1 MNDRVKQV
9 LNVIVDKF
17 RSGEIPQAV
26 ALASFPIPDIPSSK
40 WSFTNRTLMFLAGTG
55 DARGF
60 RQWKLANRWV
70 KKGAKAIYILV
81 PCLKKEVDEDTGD
94 EKEVLRFFKLSPVF
108 KCEDTEGESLDYQQ
122 VEVPKLPLL
131 DKAKEWGI
139 SVKAVPGNYRYMGY
153 YASKRKE
160 IALASP
166 EEVTFFHELA
176 HAGHE
181 KVNGRLKK
189 GQDPFQEIVAELSAQ
204 ALCHIVGKQTN
215 DTSGNSFKYIEK
227 YAEKVSLTPHA
238 ACLKVLAETE
248 KVINLIVGGEHE
260 NQALA
265 A

>member
-17 RSGEIPQAV
+17 KSGEIPQAV

-60 RQWKLANRWV
+60 RQWTLANRWV

-94 EKEVLRFFKLSPVF
+94 EKEVLRFFKTSPVF
-108 KCEDTEGESLDYQQ
+108 KCEDTEGESLDYQLA
-122 VEVPKLPLL
+122 EIPKLPLL

-181 KVNGRLKK
+181 KINGRLKK

-227 YAEKVSLTPHA
+227 YAQKVNMAPHS
-238 ACLKVLAETE
+238 ACLKVLSETE
-248 KVINLIVGGEHE
+248 KVINLIVGRENE
-260 NQALA
+260 NQAIA